1 MFQDRKDARTE
12 YAYIIQYIHKHNILA
27 QLLMIISFNK
37 RRKKKPK
44 TVYTRKQVAC
54 SCTVKQNDM

>member
-27 QLLMIISFNK
+27 QLLMIITFNK
-37 RRKKKPK
+37 RRKKKLCLNCLHQK
-44 TVYTRKQVAC
+44 TGG
-54 SCTVKQNDM
+54 M